1 MSSPSKR
8 NQSFDLIVI
17 GSGAAGGGAAEVA
30 HADGHS
36 VALIEKDRVGGD
48 CPNYAC
54 VPTKALLR
62 SAKVYALLQRA
73 DAFGLRPGA
82 IDFDWARV
90 MARKEWI
97 IRHTGAATAEQHYRR
112 QGITLLKSVASF
124 EDAHHI
130 RVHNQVLCGHKVMI
144 ATGSKPAMLGVEG
157 IEESQPITN
166 IEAVSLQQLP
176 ASLIIIGGG
185 PVGCE
190 FAQLFAIFGVQV
202 TVLERASTILPREE
216 PELSH
221 LIQHALE
228 QHGATIVTGVE
239 VRRLVK
245 ASGQKHVQ
253 ARVNGQMRDFMAE
266 EILMA
271 VGRVPQTAEL
281 RLDAIGVENDHD
293 RVKINNYLQTT
304 QPHIYAGGD
313 VSGPLL
319 FTHVAHYQG
328 TLAGMNMFSKEPR
341 QAHYRVVP
349 RVTFTD
355 PEIASVGLTEE
366 QARQEGCKVGIGT
379 YDIGYLGKALV
390 ESEDIGLVKLVADV
404 RSGEILGGHIVAPAA
419 GEMIHEIVAAM
430 TARAT
435 VRDLADAIHEFPTY
449 AEGIKV
455 AAGEWMNARQ
465 PVGRAGAKPERG
477 CLPMLTSPHT
487 LRKPERVGK

>member
-1 MSSPSKR
+1 MSSPSKPK
-8 NQSFDLIVI
+8 QFFDRIVI
-17 GSGAAGGGAAEVA
+17 GSGAAGGSAAEVA

-62 SAKVYALLQRA
+62 SAKVYALLKRA
-73 DAFGLRPGA
+73 DAFGLRAGA

-97 IRHTGAATAEQHYRR
+97 IRHTGAATAEQHYQRE
-112 QGITLLKSVASF
+112 GITLLKGIASF
-124 EDAHHI
+124 DDAHHI
-130 RVHNQVLCGHKVMI
+130 RVDEQVLYGHKIMI
-144 ATGSKPAMLGVEG
+144 ATGSKPAMLRVEG
-157 IEESQPITN
+157 LDEAKPITN

-190 FAQLFAIFGVQV
+190 FAQLFATFGVQV
-202 TVLERASTILPREE
+202 TVLEMASTILPREE

-221 LIQHALE
+221 IIQHALE

-239 VRRLVK
+239 VRRLAK
-245 ASGQKHVQ
+245 AGGQKHVQ
-253 ARVNGQMRDFMAE
+253 ARVNGQMGDFMAE
-266 EILMA
+266 EILIA
-271 VGRVPQTAEL
+271 AGREPQSAEL
-281 RLDAIGVENDHD
+281 RVEAIGVETENG
-293 RVKINNYLQTT
+293 RVKINDYLQTT
-304 QPHIYAGGD
+304 PPHIYAGGD
-313 VSGPLL
+313 VSGPWL

-328 TLAGMNMFSKEPR
+328 TLAGMNMFSGEPR

-366 QARQEGCKVGIGT
+366 QARQEGCNVGIGT

-404 RSGEILGGHIVAPAA
+404 QSGEILGGHIVAPAA
-419 GEMIHEIVAAM
+419 GELIHEIVAAM

-435 VRDLADAIHEFPTY
+435 VRDLADAIHAFPTF

-455 AAGEWMNARQ
+455 AAGEWMNAHQ
-465 PVGRAGAKPERG
+465 PERRAGPKPEGG
-477 CLPMLTSPHT
+477 CLPTLTSQHK
-487 LRKPERVGK
+487 LRKPERIGK